1 MSKKKQKPVAKAKKT
16 SSAERAAPLAAAKER
31 KVEFELIHFDL
42 KVWIFIGACLFMSF
56 LFVAL
61 KWHNSSIPHW
71 SQVVPDGG
79 DPKRGLV
86 AGEPLFIRSDEWLV
100 YTSFIL
106 SQGRLG
112 FPVSNEAWGA
122 GKTPLTFGLPTINLV
137 SVIKPSFWGYYF
149 LDLERGFSWQ
159 WNFRIWP
166 FLIASFLLLMLFTGN
181 NYLISVFGSLWLFLS
196 SAIQWWSMNTEIFTF
211 GSIAVISFIY
221 ILFSEKPR
229 TIVISGILFFIFSYS
244 FVSILYPAYQ
254 VPMAYFLLALIV
266 GYLLKNKKTIQIKF
280 KVNLPW
286 KLVALGGS
294 LLLLIILIFMFYQE
308 TKDTI
313 HLMSDTVYPGK
324 RDERGG
330 DFVFL
335 KLFTDNFGMFMD
347 INKYP
352 ANWGNICEASSFLML
367 APFASIIILLDLI
380 KTRKKDPILISIL
393 IFQFVILIWMLIG
406 FPGILAKI
414 SLLNTSPSYRTF
426 FIFGFS
432 NVIATI
438 LFLAHHKNS
447 ILKNTLVMKII
458 SLIFIAGLV
467 FTINYFLNKQ
477 ANAFFSMPQVY
488 KSTLIFTVLI
498 WLMIFFNENKIF
510 KISFFALGLLVIL
523 PNIKINPLSVG
534 LSPYYDNAVYKAV
547 SEVEKSDP
555 GQGWILF
562 GKFTYGNFLKAAGV
576 KCLNGNQCVPP
587 LDKLKILDPE
597 MKSDSIYNRY
607 AHIDVLPFIDAD
619 SVKFSLI
626 QNDRYSIK
634 MDPCSPRI
642 VQMGIKY
649 IAFSYQ
655 PQPIE
660 VDCMTAVKEA
670 PGLFI
675 YKRNDL

>member
-1 MSKKKQKPVAKAKKT
+1 MNQKKQKPTGKPKKKVA
-16 SSAERAAPLAAAKER
+16 AERVVAASPAKER
-31 KVEFELIHFDL
+31 KAEFELIHFDT
-42 KVWIFIGACLFMSF
+42 KVWIFIGACTFLFF
-56 LFVAL
+56 LFVSL

-79 DPKRGLV
+79 DPNRGLV

-122 GKTPLTFGLPTINLV
+122 GKSPLTFGLPTKNLV

-149 LDLERGFSWQ
+149 LDLERGFSWH

-181 NYLISVFGSLWLFLS
+181 NFLISVFGSLWLFLS

-221 ILFSEKPR
+221 ILYSEKPR
-229 TIVISGILFFIFSYS
+229 TILINGILFLIFSFS
-244 FVSILYPAYQ
+244 FVTVLYPAYQ

-266 GYLLKNKKTIQIKF
+266 GYLIKNKNTTKLKYKI
-280 KVNLPW
+280 NLPW
-286 KLVALGGS
+286 KLMALGGS
-294 LLLLIILIFMFYQE
+294 LLLLIVLILMFYQE

-335 KLFTDNFGMFMD
+335 KLFADNFGMFMD

-352 ANWGNICEASSFLML
+352 ANWGNICEASAFLML
-367 APFASIIILLDLI
+367 APFTSIIILIDFI
-380 KTRKKDPILISIL
+380 KTKKADPLLISLL
-393 IFQFVILIWMLIG
+393 IFQFAMLVWMLIG
-406 FPGILAKI
+406 LPGILAKI
-414 SLLNTSPSYRTF
+414 TLLNTSPTYRTF
-426 FIFGFS
+426 FIFGFA
-432 NVIATI
+432 NVITTI
-438 LFLAHHKNS
+438 VFMAHHKNS
-447 ILKNTLVMKII
+447 ILKNTLVTKII
-458 SLIFIAGLV
+458 SFVIIAGLV
-467 FTINYFLNKQ
+467 FSINYFLNKQ
-477 ANAFFSMPQVY
+477 ANTFFTMPQVY
-488 KSTLIFTVLI
+488 KSTIILTGLI
-498 WLMIFFNENKIF
+498 WLMLFFNFNKIF
-510 KISFFALGLLVIL
+510 KISFFALGLLIIL

-534 LSPYYDNAVYKAV
+534 LSPYYDNVVYKTV
-547 SEVEKSDP
+547 TEVEKSDP

-576 KCLNGNQCVPP
+576 KCFNGNQCVPP
-587 LDKLKILDPE
+587 FDKLKILDPE

-619 SVKFSLI
+619 SVKFSLV
-626 QNDRYSIK
+626 QNDRYTIK

-649 IAFSYQ
+649 IAFTYQ

-660 VDCMTAVKEA
+660 VECMTEVKEA